1 MFAVSEVKCVYVC
14 MYVCMYVC
22 ELLTKV
28 NDYTMYCRNVCMYV
42 CMYEDSDGLL
52 SVSELRAVLAGFFL
66 EHCHRAIRED
76 AAGLS
81 AALSAAMDPQKSG
94 YIATDGIHTYIY
106 IHT

>member
-1 MFAVSEVKCVYVC
+1 MIILCTVE
-14 MYVCMYVC
+14 MY
-22 ELLTKV
+22 
-28 NDYTMYCRNVCMYV
+28 VCMYV

-94 YIATDGIHTYIY
+94 YITTDGIHTHTY
-106 IHT
+106 IHTYIHTYCPYTYIQC